1 VPQGNGIRRSKD
13 LRARFRK
20 FLILTNERKKMSKST
35 LRKRLSLVVISAL
48 TAGTLSVA
56 SAPVASAHGI
66 AIASDATNIVAT
78 QGTLNGSMFV
88 AMKSTTTTTTVAA
101 GSGTTSSADVGVGA
115 TSRGLLAKDTSSGT
129 AQTATALAGAVLS
142 LYASVNTAT
151 AFTVTGGTLSNVFGG
166 AAAQTTVYANDLRSA
181 ITTLA
186 TVTATGTAAQWT
198 LPTTPGT
205 YTVNLLTGFAGVGA
219 TFVQPSYSVG
229 LPPTLSGAMTVTV
242 VAASAGGTYSAANS
256 ACNTAAATTAFSAGV
271 YPIGIDSTATKAN
284 GDAWSIDYSLRDA
297 YDNAIPAGA
306 LTATATN
313 GAFINFGTSGTTP
326 TAGTTSTIVST
337 SMNSTTVRVDQPTAG
352 APLTTT
358 VTISFNGAVIC
369 TKTVTIRG
377 TVDKLTVANV
387 GTQDLSGSAGS
398 EQWMYQ
404 EIGLWSAGLFT
415 VLATDSAGNIVATP
429 TSLGAFSMDSATTT
443 PTIQGLTFP
452 TVSSSNSSTSTSRF
466 TLGSF
471 TCGAV
476 AGSGSPV
483 VVFTAA
489 ATGKITKSAPFTARC
504 ADNASTYSASFDK
517 ASYNNGDIATLTV
530 KFLDSKGNAAN
541 NVVAYGASSITVPM
555 MTAVSSASATSV
567 TKADGTLALTYTVGL
582 AAAAA
587 TAGTYAGVVTFTTPA
602 LGTTQALKYSIVD
615 QAGTVSNAE
624 VLKSIV
630 ALIASIN
637 KQIAALQ
644 KLILQRR

>member
-1 VPQGNGIRRSKD
+1 
-13 LRARFRK
+13 
-20 FLILTNERKKMSKST
+20 MSKST

-56 SAPVASAHGI
+56 SAPVASAHGV
-66 AIASDATNIVAT
+66 AIASDTTNIVAT
-78 QGTLNGSMFV
+78 QGTVNGSMFV

-101 GSGTTSSADVGVGA
+101 GSGTTSAADVGVGA
-115 TSRGLLAKDTSSGT
+115 TSRGLLSKDTSSGT
-129 AQTATALAGAVLS
+129 AQTATALAGSVLS

-151 AFTVTGGTLSNVFGG
+151 AFTVTGGTLANVYGG
-166 AAAQTTVYANDLRSA
+166 AAAQTTAYANDLKSA

-205 YTVNLLTGFAGVGA
+205 YTVNLLTGWILIGS
-219 TFVQPSYSVG
+219 TWTQPSYSAG
-229 LPPTLSGAMTVTV
+229 LPQTLSGALTVTV

-256 ACNTAAATTAFSAGV
+256 ACNTAAGTTAFSSGA
-271 YPIGIDSTATKAN
+271 YPNGIDSSATKAD
-284 GDAWSIDYSLRDA
+284 GDSWSIDFSIRDA
-297 YDNAIPAGA
+297 YNVAIPAGA

-313 GAFINFGTSGTTP
+313 GALISFGTSGTTP

-337 SMNSTTVRVDQPTAG
+337 NPNTTGGSSTVRVVQPTAG

-358 VTISFNGAVIC
+358 VAISFNGTVIC

-387 GTQDLSGSAGS
+387 GSQDLGGSLGS
-398 EQWMYQ
+398 QQWLYQ
-404 EIGLWSAGLFT
+404 EIGLYTSTQALSGLFT

-429 TSLGAFSMDSATTT
+429 ASLGAFSMDAATTT

-452 TVSSSNSSTSTSRF
+452 TLASSNSSSSTSRF

-471 TCGAV
+471 TCGAN

-483 VVFTAA
+483 VVFTNAG
-489 ATGKITKSAPFTARC
+489 TGKITKSAPFTARC
-504 ADNASTYSASFDK
+504 ADDASGGTYSASFDK

-530 KFLDSKGNAAN
+530 KFLDSKGNPAN
-541 NVVAYGASSITVPM
+541 SASAYGASSITVPM

-582 AAAAA
+582 SNAAA
-587 TAGTYAGVVTFTTPA
+587 TAGTYAGVVTFTSPA

-637 KQIAALQ
+637 KQIQALQ

>member
-1 VPQGNGIRRSKD
+1 
-13 LRARFRK
+13 
-20 FLILTNERKKMSKST
+20 MSKST

-66 AIASDATNIVAT
+66 AIASNATNIVAT
-78 QGTLNGSMFV
+78 LGTVNGSMYV
-88 AMKSTTTTTTVAA
+88 AMASTTTTSTVAPGSTGTAA
-101 GSGTTSSADVGVGA
+101 GIGVNA
-115 TSRGLLAKDTSSGT
+115 TSRGLLAKDSSSGT

-142 LYASVNTAT
+142 FYASVNTAT
-151 AFTVTGGTLSNVFGG
+151 AFTVTGGTLSNVIGG
-166 AAAQTTVYANDLRSA
+166 AAAQATTYAADLRSA
-181 ITTLA
+181 ITTVGA
-186 TVTATGTAAQWT
+186 TVGATGTAAQWT
-198 LPTTPGT
+198 LPTTAGT
-205 YTVNLLTGFAGVGA
+205 YTLNLLTGYVLVGA
-219 TFVQPSYSVG
+219 TPTQPSYSVG
-229 LPPTLSGAMTVTV
+229 LPPTLSGAITVTV
-242 VAASAGGTYSAANS
+242 VAASAGGAYSAATS
-256 ACNTAAATTAFSAGV
+256 ACNTAAGTTAYSAGV
-271 YPIGIDSTATKAN
+271 YPNGIDSAATKAN
-284 GDAWSIDYSLRDA
+284 DDSWSIDYSILDA
-297 YDNAIPAGA
+297 YGVAVPSGA

-313 GAFINFGTSGTTP
+313 GALISFGTAGTTP

-337 SMNSTTVRVDQPTAG
+337 TPSSSTTVRVVQPTAG
-352 APLTTT
+352 APLTST
-358 VTISFNGAVIC
+358 VAISFNGTVIC

-387 GTQDLSGSAGS
+387 GTQDLNGSLGS
-398 EQWMYQ
+398 SQWMYQ
-404 EIGLWSAGLFT
+404 EIGLMSAGLFT

-452 TVSSSNSSTSTSRF
+452 TVASSNSSTSTSRF

-471 TCGAV
+471 TCGAT

-483 VVFTAA
+483 VVFTNAG
-489 ATGKITKSAPFTARC
+489 TGKITKSAPFTARC
-504 ADNASTYSASFDK
+504 ADDASTYSASFDK

-541 NVVAYGASSITVPM
+541 SVAAYGASSIVVPM
-555 MTAVSSASATSV
+555 MTAVSTASATSV

-615 QAGTVSNAE
+615 PSGTVSNAD

-637 KQIAALQ
+637 KQIQALQ
-644 KLILQRR
+644 KLILKR

>member
-1 VPQGNGIRRSKD
+1 
-13 LRARFRK
+13 
-20 FLILTNERKKMSKST
+20 MSKST

-66 AIASDATNIVAT
+66 AIASNATNIVANT
-78 QGTLNGSMFV
+78 GTVNGSMFV
-88 AMKSTTTTTTVAA
+88 AMASTTTTTTVAA
-101 GSGTTSSADVGVGA
+101 GSGTTSAADVGVGA
-115 TSRGLLAKDTSSGT
+115 TSRGLLSKDASSGT

-166 AAAQTTVYANDLRSA
+166 AAAQATAYAADLRSA

-205 YTVNLLTGFAGVGA
+205 YTVNLLTGWVLVGS
-219 TFVQPSYSVG
+219 TWTQPSYSVG
-229 LPPTLSGAMTVTV
+229 LPPTLSGALTVTV
-242 VAASAGGTYSAANS
+242 VAASAGGTYSAATS
-256 ACNTAAATTAFSAGV
+256 ACNTAAGTTTFSSGV
-271 YPIGIDSTATKAN
+271 YPNGIDSSATKAD
-284 GDAWSIDYSLRDA
+284 GDSWSIDYSLRDA
-297 YDNAIPAGA
+297 YNVAIPSGA

-313 GAFINFGTSGTTP
+313 GALISFGTSGTTP

-337 SMNSTTVRVDQPTAG
+337 TPSSSTTVRVVQPTAG

-358 VTISFNGAVIC
+358 VAISFNGTVIC

-387 GTQDLSGSAGS
+387 GTQDLNGSLGS
-398 EQWMYQ
+398 QQWLYQ
-404 EIGLWSAGLFT
+404 EIGLYALTPAASGLFT

-429 TSLGAFSMDSATTT
+429 TTLGAFSMDSATTT

-452 TVSSSNSSTSTSRF
+452 TLASSNSSSSTSRF

-471 TCGAV
+471 TCGAN

-483 VVFTAA
+483 VVFTNAV
-489 ATGKITKSAPFTARC
+489 TGKITKSAPFTARC
-504 ADNASTYSASFDK
+504 ADDASGGTYSASFDK
-517 ASYNNGDIATLTV
+517 ASYNNGDIATLTIQ
-530 KFLDSKGNAAN
+530 FLDSKGNKAN
-541 NVVAYGASSITVPM
+541 SASAYGASSITVPM
-555 MTAVSSASATSV
+555 MTAVSSASATST

-582 AAAAA
+582 SNAAA
-587 TAGTYAGVVTFTTPA
+587 TAGTYAGVVTFTSPA

-637 KQIAALQ
+637 KQIQALQ

>member
-1 VPQGNGIRRSKD
+1 
-13 LRARFRK
+13 
-20 FLILTNERKKMSKST
+20 MSKTT
-35 LRKRLSLVVISAL
+35 LRKRLSLVVISTL
-48 TAGTLSVA
+48 TAGMLSVA
-56 SAPVASAHGI
+56 SAPVASAHG
-66 AIASDATNIVAT
+66 AVNGDNVAATT
-78 QGTLNGSMFV
+78 GTLNGSLFV
-88 AMKSTTTTTTVAA
+88 ATKLTTTTSIVAPGSVGTA
-101 GSGTTSSADVGVGA
+101 GGAAIGTNA

-129 AQTATALAGAVLS
+129 AQTATVLAGSVLS
-142 LYASVNTAT
+142 LYAFVNTAT
-151 AFTVTGGTLSNVFGG
+151 AFTATAGTFSSVVDL
-166 AAAQTTVYANDLRSA
+166 AASQSATVYANDLKSV
-181 ITTLA
+181 ITALA
-186 TVTATGTAAQWT
+186 TSTSTGTGAVWT
-198 LPTTPGT
+198 APTTPGT
-205 YTVNLLTGFAGVGA
+205 YTVNLLTGYVTVGA
-219 TFVQPSYSVG
+219 SMSQPSYTVG
-229 LPPTLSGAMTVTV
+229 LPPTLSGSIAVTV

-256 ACNTAAATTAFSAGV
+256 ACNTAAGTTAFSSGV
-271 YPIGIDSTATKAN
+271 YPNGIDSSATKAN
-284 GDAWSIDYSLRDA
+284 GDLWSIDFSVRDA
-297 YDNAIPAGA
+297 YNVAIPTGA

-313 GAFINFGTSGTTP
+313 GALINFGTSGTTP
-326 TAGTTSTIVST
+326 TAGTTSTVVST
-337 SMNSTTVRVDQPTAG
+337 NPNTSGGSSTVRVEQPTAG

-358 VTISFNGAVIC
+358 VTISFNGTVIC

-387 GTQDLSGSAGS
+387 GTQDLGGSAGS
-398 EQWMYQ
+398 QQWIYQ
-404 EIGLWSAGLFT
+404 EIGLYPATAALSGLFT

-452 TVSSSNSSTSTSRF
+452 TLASSNSSSSVSRF

-483 VVFTAA
+483 VVFTNS

-504 ADNASTYSASFDK
+504 ADNASTYTASFDK
-517 ASYNNGDIATLTV
+517 AVYNNGDIATLTV
-530 KFLDSKGNAAN
+530 KFLDSKGNAAQ
-541 NVVAYGASSITVPM
+541 NVTAYGASSITVPM

-587 TAGTYAGVVTFTTPA
+587 SPGTYAGVVTFTDPA

-637 KQIAALQ
+637 KQIQALQ

>member
-1 VPQGNGIRRSKD
+1 
-13 LRARFRK
+13 
-20 FLILTNERKKMSKST
+20 MSKST

-78 QGTLNGSMFV
+78 QGTMNGSMYV
-88 AMKSTTTTTTVAA
+88 AMRSTTTTTTVAPGATGTNA
-101 GSGTTSSADVGVGA
+101 GVGVGA

-142 LYASVNTAT
+142 FYANVNTAT
-151 AFTVTGGTLSNVFGG
+151 AFTVTGGTLSNVIGG
-166 AAAQTTVYANDLRSA
+166 AAAQSTNYAADLRSA
-181 ITTLA
+181 ITTVGA
-186 TVTATGTAAQWT
+186 TVGATGTAAQWT
-198 LPTTPGT
+198 LPTTAGT
-205 YTVNLLTGFAGVGA
+205 YTLNLLTGYVLVGA
-219 TFVQPSYSVG
+219 TPTQPSYSVG
-229 LPPTLSGAMTVTV
+229 LPPTLAGAITVTV
-242 VAASAGGTYSAANS
+242 VAASAGGTYSAATS
-256 ACNTAAATTAFSAGV
+256 ACNTAAGTTAFSAGV
-271 YPIGIDSTATKAN
+271 YPNGIDSSATKAN
-284 GDAWSIDYSLRDA
+284 DDSWSIDYSLLDA
-297 YDNAIPAGA
+297 YGVAIPAGA

-313 GAFINFGTSGTTP
+313 GAFISFGTAGTTP

-337 SMNSTTVRVDQPTAG
+337 TPSSSTTVRVVQPTAG

-358 VTISFNGAVIC
+358 VAISFNGAVIC

-387 GTQDLSGSAGS
+387 GTQDLSASLGSS
-398 EQWMYQ
+398 QWMYQ
-404 EIGLWSAGLFT
+404 EIGLMSAGLFT

-452 TVSSSNSSTSTSRF
+452 TVASSNSSTSTSRF

-471 TCGAV
+471 TCGAT

-483 VVFTAA
+483 VVFTNAG
-489 ATGKITKSAPFTARC
+489 TGKITKSAPFTARC
-504 ADNASTYSASFDK
+504 ADDASTYSASFDK

-541 NVVAYGASSITVPM
+541 SVAAYGASSIVVPM
-555 MTAVSSASATSV
+555 MTAVSTASATSV

-615 QAGTVSNAE
+615 QSGTVSNAE

-637 KQIAALQ
+637 KQIQALQ
-644 KLILQRR
+644 KLILKR

>member
-1 VPQGNGIRRSKD
+1 
-13 LRARFRK
+13 
-20 FLILTNERKKMSKST
+20 
-35 LRKRLSLVVISAL
+35 
-48 TAGTLSVA
+48 
-56 SAPVASAHGI
+56 
-66 AIASDATNIVAT
+66 
-78 QGTLNGSMFV
+78 MFV
-88 AMKSTTTTTTVAA
+88 AMRSTTTTTTVAA
-101 GSGTTSSADVGVGA
+101 GSGTTSAADVGVGA
-115 TSRGLLAKDTSSGT
+115 TSRGLLAKDSTSGT

-151 AFTVTGGTLSNVFGG
+151 AFTVTGGTLSNVIGG
-166 AAAQTTVYANDLRSA
+166 AAAATATYAADLKSA
-181 ITTLA
+181 IVTQA
-186 TVTATGTAAQWT
+186 TITATGTAAQWT

-205 YTVNLLTGFAGVGA
+205 YTVNLLSGWVLVGA
-219 TFVQPSYSVG
+219 TPTQPSYSVG
-229 LPPTLSGAMTVTV
+229 LPPTLSGAITVTV
-242 VAASAGGTYSAANS
+242 VAASAGGTYSAATS
-256 ACNTAAATTAFSAGV
+256 ACNTAAGTTAYSAGV
-271 YPIGIDSTATKAN
+271 YPNGIDSAATKA
-284 GDAWSIDYSLRDA
+284 DSDSWSIDYSILDA
-297 YDNAIPAGA
+297 YGVAVPSGA

-313 GAFINFGTSGTTP
+313 GALLSFGTAGTTP

-337 SMNSTTVRVDQPTAG
+337 TPSSSTTVRVVQPTAG

-358 VTISFNGAVIC
+358 VAISFNGTVIC

-387 GTQDLSGSAGS
+387 GTQDLNASLGSS
-398 EQWMYQ
+398 QWMYQ
-404 EIGLWSAGLFT
+404 EIGLYSAGLFT

-452 TVSSSNSSTSTSRF
+452 TVASSNSSTSTSRF

-471 TCGAV
+471 TCGAT

-483 VVFTAA
+483 VVFTNAG
-489 ATGKITKSAPFTARC
+489 TGKITKSAPFTARC
-504 ADNASTYSASFDK
+504 ADDASTYTASFDK
-517 ASYNNGDIATLTV
+517 AVYNNGDIATLTV
-530 KFLDSKGNAAN
+530 QFLDSKGNKAQSIT
-541 NVVAYGASSITVPM
+541 AYGASSITVPM

-587 TAGTYAGVVTFTTPA
+587 SPGTYAGVVTFTAPA

-637 KQIAALQ
+637 KQIQALQ

>member
-1 VPQGNGIRRSKD
+1 
-13 LRARFRK
+13 
-20 FLILTNERKKMSKST
+20 MSKST
-35 LRKRLSLVVISAL
+35 LRKRLSLVVISTL
-48 TAGTLSVA
+48 TAGMLSVA
-56 SAPVASAHGI
+56 SAPVATAH
-66 AIASDATNIVAT
+66 SFVDDTNIVANL
-78 QGTLNGSMFV
+78 GTANGSLFV
-88 AMKSTTTTTTVAA
+88 ATKLTTTGTVVAPGTGVGGAA
-101 GSGTTSSADVGVGA
+101 NIGVGA

-129 AQTATALAGAVLS
+129 AQTATVLAGAVLS
-142 LYASVNTAT
+142 LYASVSTAT
-151 AFTVTGGTLSNVFGG
+151 AFTVTGGTLSSVIGG
-166 AAAQTTVYANDLRSA
+166 AAAQATAYAQNLQTA
-181 ITTLA
+181 ITTVGA
-186 TVTATGTAAQWT
+186 TVGATGTGAVWT

-205 YTVNLLTGFAGVGA
+205 YSVNLLTGYVLVG
-219 TFVQPSYSVG
+219 TTPTQPSFTVG
-229 LPPTLSGAMTVTV
+229 LPPTLSGAITVTV
-242 VAASAGGTYSAANS
+242 VAASAGGTYSAATS
-256 ACNTAAATTAFSAGV
+256 ACNTAAGSRAFALST
-271 YPIGIDSTATKAN
+271 YPNGIDSTATKSN
-284 GDAWSIDYSLRDA
+284 GDAWSIDFSLRDA
-297 YDNAIPAGA
+297 YNVALSSGA

-313 GAFINFGTSGTTP
+313 GALINFGTSGTTP

-337 SMNSTTVRVDQPTAG
+337 SIGVSGSSTVRVDQPTAG

-377 TVDKLTVANV
+377 AVDKLTVANV
-387 GTQDLSGSAGS
+387 GTQDLGASLGSS
-398 EQWMYQ
+398 QWMYQ
-404 EIGLWSAGLFT
+404 EIGLMSAGLFT

-429 TSLGAFSMDSATTT
+429 TTLGAFSMDSATTT
-443 PTIQGLTFP
+443 TTIQGLTFP
-452 TVSSSNSSTSTSRF
+452 TLSSSNSSTDVNRF

-504 ADNASTYSASFDK
+504 ADDASTYTASFDK
-517 ASYNNGDIATLTV
+517 ASYNNGDIATLTI
-530 KFLDSKGNAAN
+530 KFLDSKGNAAQ
-541 NVVAYGASSITVPM
+541 NVTAYGASSITVPM

-587 TAGTYAGVVTFTTPA
+587 SAGTYAGVVTFTAPA

-637 KQIAALQ
+637 KQIQALQ
-644 KLILQRR
+644 KLILKR

>member
-1 VPQGNGIRRSKD
+1 
-13 LRARFRK
+13 
-20 FLILTNERKKMSKST
+20 MSKST
-35 LRKRLSLVVISAL
+35 LRKRLSLVVISTL
-48 TAGTLSVA
+48 TAGMLSVA
-56 SAPVASAHGI
+56 SAPVASAHN
-66 AIASDATNIVAT
+66 AVDADNVVAT
-78 QGTLNGSMFV
+78 VASTLNNHLFV
-88 AMKSTTTTTTVAA
+88 ATKLTTTTTTVAA
-101 GSGTTSSADVGVGA
+101 GSGTTGSTTVGVGA

-142 LYASVNTAT
+142 LYAAVNTAT

-166 AAAQTTVYANDLRSA
+166 AAGQTSVYANDLKSA

-186 TVTATGTAAQWT
+186 ATTTTGTAAQWT

-205 YTVNLLTGFAGVGA
+205 YTVNLLTGFVVVG
-219 TFVQPSYSVG
+219 TSMSQPSYTVG
-229 LPPTLSGAMTVTV
+229 LPPTLSGSIAVTV

-256 ACNTAAATTAFSAGV
+256 ACNTAAGTTAFSSGV
-271 YPIGIDSTATKAN
+271 YPNGIDSTATKAN
-284 GDAWSIDYSLRDA
+284 GDLWSIDFSIRDA
-297 YDNAIPAGA
+297 YNAAISTGA

-313 GAFINFGTSGTTP
+313 GALISFGTSGTTP

-337 SMNSTTVRVDQPTAG
+337 NPASAGGSSTVRVEQPTAG

-377 TVDKLTVANV
+377 AVDKLTVANV
-387 GTQDLSGSAGS
+387 GTQDLSASAGS
-398 EQWMYQ
+398 AQWMYQ
-404 EIGLWSAGLFT
+404 EIGLYSAGLFT

-429 TSLGAFSMDSATTT
+429 SSLGAFSIDAATAGTT
-443 PTIQGLTFP
+443 VQGLTFP
-452 TVSSSNSSTSTSRF
+452 TVASSNSSTSTSRF

-483 VVFTAA
+483 VVFTAS

-504 ADNASTYSASFDK
+504 ADDASTYSASFDK
-517 ASYNNGDIATLTV
+517 ASYNNGDIATLTI
-530 KFLDSKGNAAN
+530 KFLDSKGNAAQS
-541 NVVAYGASSITVPM
+541 VTAYGASSITVPM
-555 MTAVSSASATSV
+555 MTVVSAASATSV
-567 TKADGTLALTYTVGL
+567 TKADGTLTLTYTVGL
-582 AAAAA
+582 ATAAA
-587 TAGTYAGVVTFTTPA
+587 TAGTYAGVATFTAPA

-637 KQIAALQ
+637 KQIQALQ

>member
-1 VPQGNGIRRSKD
+1 
-13 LRARFRK
+13 
-20 FLILTNERKKMSKST
+20 MSKST

-78 QGTLNGSMFV
+78 QGTVNGSMFV
-88 AMKSTTTTTTVAA
+88 AMRSTTTTTTVAA
-101 GSGTTSSADVGVGA
+101 GSGTTSAADVGVGA
-115 TSRGLLAKDTSSGT
+115 TSRGLLAKDASSGT

-166 AAAQTTVYANDLRSA
+166 AAAQTTVFANDLKSA

-205 YTVNLLTGFAGVGA
+205 YTVNLLTGWVLVGA
-219 TFVQPSYSVG
+219 TPTQPSYSVG
-229 LPPTLSGAMTVTV
+229 LPPTLSGALTVTV
-242 VAASAGGTYSAANS
+242 VAASAGGTYSAATS
-256 ACNTAAATTAFSAGV
+256 ACNTAAGTTAFSSGV
-271 YPIGIDSTATKAN
+271 YPNGIDSSATKAD
-284 GDAWSIDYSLRDA
+284 GDSWSIDYSVRDA
-297 YDNAIPAGA
+297 YNVAIPSGA

-313 GAFINFGTSGTTP
+313 GALISFGTSGTTP

-337 SMNSTTVRVDQPTAG
+337 TPSSSTTVRVVQPTAG

-358 VTISFNGAVIC
+358 VAISFNGTVIC

-387 GTQDLSGSAGS
+387 GTQDLNGSTGS
-398 EQWMYQ
+398 QQWLYQ
-404 EIGLWSAGLFT
+404 EIGLYVATADLSGLFT

-429 TSLGAFSMDSATTT
+429 ASLGAFSMDSATTT

-452 TVSSSNSSTSTSRF
+452 TLASSNSSSSTSRF

-471 TCGAV
+471 TCGAT

-483 VVFTAA
+483 VVFTNAG
-489 ATGKITKSAPFTARC
+489 TGKITKSAPFTARC
-504 ADNASTYSASFDK
+504 ADDASGGTYSASFDK
-517 ASYNNGDIATLTV
+517 ASYNNGDIATLTIQ
-530 KFLDSKGNAAN
+530 FLDSKGNKAN
-541 NVVAYGASSITVPM
+541 SKTAYGASSITVPM
-555 MTAVSSASATSV
+555 MTAVSSASATST
-567 TKADGTLALTYTVGL
+567 TKTDGTLALTYTVGL

-587 TAGTYAGVVTFTTPA
+587 TAGTYAGVVTFTSPA

-615 QAGTVSNAE
+615 QSGTVSNAE

-637 KQIAALQ
+637 KQIQALQ

>member
-1 VPQGNGIRRSKD
+1 
-13 LRARFRK
+13 
-20 FLILTNERKKMSKST
+20 MSKST
-35 LRKRLSLVVISAL
+35 LRKRLSLVVISTL

-66 AIASDATNIVAT
+66 AIASNATNIVAT
-78 QGTLNGSMFV
+78 QGTTNGSLFV
-88 AMKSTTTTTTVAA
+88 AMRSTTTTTTVAPGATGTDA
-101 GSGTTSSADVGVGA
+101 GVGVTA
-115 TSRGLLAKDTSSGT
+115 TSRGLLAKDSSSGT

-142 LYASVNTAT
+142 FYASVNTAT
-151 AFTVTGGTLSNVFGG
+151 AYTVTGGTLSNVIGG
-166 AAAQTTVYANDLRSA
+166 AAAQATAYAADLKSA
-181 ITTLA
+181 IVTQA
-186 TVTATGTAAQWT
+186 TVTATGTGAQWT

-205 YTVNLLTGFAGVGA
+205 YTINLLSGWVLVGA
-219 TFVQPSYSVG
+219 TPTQPSYTVG
-229 LPPTLSGAMTVTV
+229 LPPTLSGAVTVTV
-242 VAASAGGTYSAANS
+242 VAASAGGAYSAANS
-256 ACNTAAATTAFSAGV
+256 ACNTAAGTTTYAAGV
-271 YPIGIDSTATKAN
+271 YPNGIDSSATKAD
-284 GDAWSIDYSLRDA
+284 GDSWSIDYSLLDA
-297 YDNAIPAGA
+297 YNVAISTGA

-313 GAFINFGTSGTTP
+313 GALISFGTAGTTP

-337 SMNSTTVRVDQPTAG
+337 TPSSSTTVRVVQPTAG

-358 VTISFNGAVIC
+358 VAISFNGTVVC

-387 GTQDLSGSAGS
+387 GTQDLSASAGS
-398 EQWMYQ
+398 SQWMYQ
-404 EIGLWSAGLFT
+404 EIGLMSAGLFT

-429 TSLGAFSMDSATTT
+429 TTLGAYSMDSATTT

-452 TVSSSNSSTSTSRF
+452 TVASSNSSTSTSRF

-471 TCGAV
+471 TCGAT

-483 VVFTAA
+483 VVFTNAG
-489 ATGKITKSAPFTARC
+489 TGKITKSAPFTARC
-504 ADNASTYSASFDK
+504 ADNASTYTASFDK
-517 ASYNNGDIATLTV
+517 AVYNNGDIATLTV
-530 KFLDSKGNAAN
+530 KFLDSKGNAAQ
-541 NVVAYGASSITVPM
+541 NVTAYGASSITVPM

-587 TAGTYAGVVTFTTPA
+587 SPGTYAGVVTFTDPA

-615 QAGTVSNAE
+615 AAGTVSNAE

-637 KQIAALQ
+637 KQIQALQ
-644 KLILQRR
+644 KLILKR

>member
-1 VPQGNGIRRSKD
+1 
-13 LRARFRK
+13 
-20 FLILTNERKKMSKST
+20 MSKST
-35 LRKRLSLVVISAL
+35 LRKRLSLVVISTL
-48 TAGTLSVA
+48 TAGMLSVA
-56 SAPVASAHGI
+56 SAPAASAHG
-66 AIASDATNIVAT
+66 AVDAENIVAT
-78 QGTLNGSMFV
+78 QGTVNGSLFV
-88 AMKSTTTTTTVAA
+88 ATKLTTTTTTVAA
-101 GSGTTSSADVGVGA
+101 GSGLATSAGIGVGA

-129 AQTATALAGAVLS
+129 AQTATALAGSVLS

-151 AFTVTGGTLSNVFGG
+151 AYTVTGGTLSNVIGG
-166 AAAQTTVYANDLRSA
+166 AAAATATYANDLKSA
-181 ITTLA
+181 IVTQA
-186 TVTATGTAAQWT
+186 AVTATGTAAQWT

-205 YTVNLLTGFAGVGA
+205 YTVNLLSGFALVGA
-219 TFVQPSYSVG
+219 AYVQPSYSVG
-229 LPPTLSGAMTVTV
+229 LPPTLSGAITVTV

-256 ACNTAAATTAFSAGV
+256 ACNTAAGTTAFSLGA
-271 YPIGIDSTATKAN
+271 YPTGIDSTATKAN
-284 GDAWSIDYSLRDA
+284 GDSWSIDYSLRDA
-297 YDNAIPAGA
+297 YNVALPAGA

-313 GAFINFGTSGTTP
+313 GALINFGTSGTTP

-337 SMNSTTVRVDQPTAG
+337 SMSSTTVRVDQPTAG
-352 APLTTT
+352 APVTTT
-358 VTISFNGAVIC
+358 VTISFNGSVIC

-387 GTQDLSGSAGS
+387 GTQDLSASLGSA
-398 EQWMYQ
+398 QWMYQ
-404 EIGLWSAGLFT
+404 EIGLMSAGLFT
-415 VLATDSAGNIVATP
+415 VLETDSAGNIVATP

-443 PTIQGLTFP
+443 TTIQGLTFP
-452 TVSSSNSSTSTSRF
+452 TVASSNSSTSTSRF

-483 VVFTAA
+483 VVFTNST
-489 ATGKITKSAPFTARC
+489 TGKITKSAPFTARC
-504 ADNASTYSASFDK
+504 ADDASTYTASFDK

-530 KFLDSKGNAAN
+530 QFLDSKGNKAN
-541 NVVAYGASSITVPM
+541 SASAYGASSIVVPM

-567 TKADGTLALTYTVGL
+567 TKADGSLALTYTVGL
-582 AAAAA
+582 STAAA

-615 QAGTVSNAE
+615 PSGTVSNAE

-637 KQIAALQ
+637 KQIQALQ
-644 KLILQRR
+644 KLILKR

>member
-1 VPQGNGIRRSKD
+1 
-13 LRARFRK
+13 
-20 FLILTNERKKMSKST
+20 MSKST
-35 LRKRLSLVVISAL
+35 LRKRLSLVVISTL
-48 TAGTLSVA
+48 TAGMLSVA
-56 SAPVASAHGI
+56 SAPVASAHGAVDAENI
-66 AIASDATNIVAT
+66 AANLGTVNASLFVAT
-78 QGTLNGSMFV
+78 KL
-88 AMKSTTTTTTVAA
+88 TTTTTTVAA

-115 TSRGLLAKDTSSGT
+115 TSRGLLSKDTSSGT

-151 AFTVTGGTLSNVFGG
+151 AFTVTGGTLSNVIGG
-166 AAAQTTVYANDLRSA
+166 AAAQVTRYANDLRSA
-181 ITTLA
+181 IVTQA

-205 YTVNLLTGFAGVGA
+205 YSVNLLSGWILVGS
-219 TFVQPSYSVG
+219 TPTQPSYTVG
-229 LPPTLSGAMTVTV
+229 LPQTLSGAITVTV
-242 VAASAGGTYSAANS
+242 VAASAGGTYSAATS
-256 ACNTAAATTAFSAGV
+256 ACNTAAGTTAFSSGV
-271 YPIGIDSTATKAN
+271 YPNGIDSSATKAN
-284 GDAWSIDYSLRDA
+284 GDSWSIDFSIRDA
-297 YDNAIPAGA
+297 YNAAISSGA

-313 GAFINFGTSGTTP
+313 GALISFGTSGTTP

-337 SMNSTTVRVDQPTAG
+337 TPGTTSGSSTVRVDQPTAG

-369 TKTVTIRG
+369 TKTVSIRG

-387 GTQDLSGSAGS
+387 GTQDLGASLGSS
-398 EQWMYQ
+398 QWMYQ
-404 EIGLWSAGLFT
+404 EIGLMSAGLFT

-429 TSLGAFSMDSATTT
+429 TTLGAFSMDSATTT

-452 TVSSSNSSTSTSRF
+452 TPASSNSSTSPSRF

-471 TCGAV
+471 TCGAT

-483 VVFTAA
+483 VVFTNA

-504 ADNASTYSASFDK
+504 ADDASTYTASFDK
-517 ASYNNGDIATLTV
+517 AVYNNGDIATLTV

-541 NVVAYGASSITVPM
+541 SVAAYGASSITVPM

-582 AAAAA
+582 ASAAA
-587 TAGTYAGVVTFTTPA
+587 TSGTYAGVVTFTTPA

-637 KQIAALQ
+637 KQIQALQ

>member
-1 VPQGNGIRRSKD
+1 
-13 LRARFRK
+13 
-20 FLILTNERKKMSKST
+20 MSKST
-35 LRKRLSLVVISAL
+35 LRKRLSLVVISTL
-48 TAGTLSVA
+48 TAGMLSVA
-56 SAPVASAHGI
+56 SAPVASAHGAVDAENI
-66 AIASDATNIVAT
+66 AANLGTVNASLFVAT
-78 QGTLNGSMFV
+78 KL
-88 AMKSTTTTTTVAA
+88 TTTTTTVAA

-115 TSRGLLAKDTSSGT
+115 TSRGLLSKDTSSGT

-151 AFTVTGGTLSNVFGG
+151 AFTVTGGTLSNVIGG
-166 AAAQTTVYANDLRSA
+166 AAAQVTRYANDLRSA
-181 ITTLA
+181 IVTQA

-205 YTVNLLTGFAGVGA
+205 YSVNLLSGWILVGS
-219 TFVQPSYSVG
+219 TPTQPSYTVG
-229 LPPTLSGAMTVTV
+229 LPQTLSGAITVTV
-242 VAASAGGTYSAANS
+242 VAASAGGTYSAATS
-256 ACNTAAATTAFSAGV
+256 ACNTAAGTTAFSSGV
-271 YPIGIDSTATKAN
+271 YPNGIDSSATKAN
-284 GDAWSIDYSLRDA
+284 GDSWSIDFSIRDA
-297 YDNAIPAGA
+297 YNAAISSGA

-313 GAFINFGTSGTTP
+313 GALINFGTSGTTP

-337 SMNSTTVRVDQPTAG
+337 TPGTTSGSSTVRVDQPTAG

-369 TKTVTIRG
+369 TKTVSIRG

-387 GTQDLSGSAGS
+387 GTQDLGASLGSS
-398 EQWMYQ
+398 QWMYQ
-404 EIGLWSAGLFT
+404 EIGLMSAGLFT

-429 TSLGAFSMDSATTT
+429 TTLGAFSMDSATTT

-452 TVSSSNSSTSTSRF
+452 TPASSNSSTSPSRF

-471 TCGAV
+471 TCGAT

-483 VVFTAA
+483 VVFTNA

-504 ADNASTYSASFDK
+504 ADDASTYTASFDK
-517 ASYNNGDIATLTV
+517 AVYNNGDIATLTV

-541 NVVAYGASSITVPM
+541 SVAAYGASSITVPM

-582 AAAAA
+582 ASAAA
-587 TAGTYAGVVTFTTPA
+587 TSGTYAGVVTFTTPA

-637 KQIAALQ
+637 KQIQALQ

>member
-1 VPQGNGIRRSKD
+1 
-13 LRARFRK
+13 
-20 FLILTNERKKMSKST
+20 MSKST

-56 SAPVASAHGI
+56 SAPAASAHG
-66 AIASDATNIVAT
+66 AVDATNIVAT
-78 QGTLNGSMFV
+78 VGTLNGSLFT
-88 AMKSTTTTTTVAA
+88 ATKLTTT
-101 GSGTTSSADVGVGA
+101 GSVVVPGTTGTAGGADIGVNA

-129 AQTATALAGAVLS
+129 AQTATVLAGSVLS
-142 LYASVNTAT
+142 LYAFVNTAT
-151 AFTVTGGTLSNVFGG
+151 AFTVTGGTLSSVSGG
-166 AAAQTTVYANDLRSA
+166 AAAQTTAYAQNLQTA

-186 TVTATGTAAQWT
+186 TITSTGTGAVWT

-205 YTVNLLTGFAGVGA
+205 YTVNLLTGFAASGA
-219 TFVQPSYSVG
+219 TYVQPSFSVG

-242 VAASAGGTYSAANS
+242 VAASAGGTYSAATS
-256 ACNTAAATTAFSAGV
+256 ACNTAAGTTTFSSGV
-271 YPIGIDSTATKAN
+271 YPNGVDSSATKAN

-297 YDNAIPAGA
+297 YNVAIPSGA

-313 GAFINFGTSGTTP
+313 GALINFGTSGTTP

-377 TVDKLTVANV
+377 AVDKLTVANV

-398 EQWMYQ
+398 AQWMYQ
-404 EIGLWSAGLFT
+404 EIGLYSAGLFT

-429 TSLGAFSMDSATTT
+429 SSLGTFSMDAATTT
-443 PTIQGLTFP
+443 PTIQALTFP
-452 TVSSSNSSTSTSRF
+452 TLSSSNSSTSTSRF

-483 VVFTAA
+483 VVFTAS
-489 ATGKITKSAPFTARC
+489 ATGKVTKSAPFTARC
-504 ADNASTYSASFDK
+504 ADNASTYTASFDK
-517 ASYNNGDIATLTV
+517 AVYNNGDIATLTIQ
-530 KFLDSKGNAAN
+530 FLDSKGNKAQ
-541 NVVAYGASSITVPM
+541 NVTAHGASSITVPM

-582 AAAAA
+582 STAAA
-587 TAGTYAGVVTFTTPA
+587 TAGTYAGVATFTAPA

-637 KQIAALQ
+637 KQIQALQ

>member
-1 VPQGNGIRRSKD
+1 
-13 LRARFRK
+13 
-20 FLILTNERKKMSKST
+20 MSKST
-35 LRKRLSLVVISAL
+35 LRKRLSLVVISTL
-48 TAGTLSVA
+48 TAGMLSVA
-56 SAPVASAHGI
+56 SAPVANAHTFV
-66 AIASDATNIVAT
+66 DDTNVVAT
-78 QGTLNGSMFV
+78 TGTLNGSLFV
-88 AMKSTTTTTTVAA
+88 AQKLTTTTTTVAPGVTGTSA
-101 GSGTTSSADVGVGA
+101 GIGVGA

-129 AQTATALAGAVLS
+129 AQTATALAGSVLS

-151 AFTVTGGTLSNVFGG
+151 AFTVTGGSLSNVVGG
-166 AAAQTTVYANDLRSA
+166 AAAQTTVYANNLQSA

-186 TVTATGTAAQWT
+186 AITATGTGAQWT

-205 YTVNLLTGFAGVGA
+205 YTVNLLTGFAASGA

-229 LPPTLSGAMTVTV
+229 LPPTLAGSIAVTV

-256 ACNTAAATTAFSAGV
+256 ACNTAAGTTAFSLGA
-271 YPIGIDSTATKAN
+271 YPNGIDSTATKAN
-284 GDAWSIDYSLRDA
+284 GDLWSIDFSVRDA
-297 YDNAIPAGA
+297 YNAAIPAGA

-313 GAFINFGTSGTTP
+313 GALINFGTSGTTP
-326 TAGTTSTIVST
+326 TAGTTSTVVST
-337 SMNSTTVRVDQPTAG
+337 NPNTSGGSSTVRVEQPTAG

-358 VTISFNGAVIC
+358 VTISFNGTVIC

-377 TVDKLTVANV
+377 AVDKLTVANV
-387 GTQDLSGSAGS
+387 GTQDLSASAGS
-398 EQWMYQ
+398 AQWMYQ
-404 EIGLWSAGLFT
+404 EIGLYSAGLFT

-429 TSLGAFSMDSATTT
+429 STLGAFTIDAATAGTT
-443 PTIQGLTFP
+443 VQGLTFP
-452 TVSSSNSSTSTSRF
+452 TVASSNSSTSTSRF

-483 VVFTAA
+483 VVFTAS

-504 ADNASTYSASFDK
+504 ADDASTYSASFDK
-517 ASYNNGDIATLTV
+517 ASYNNGDIATLTI
-530 KFLDSKGNAAN
+530 KFLDSKGNAAQ
-541 NVVAYGASSITVPM
+541 NVTAYGASSITVPM

-582 AAAAA
+582 ATAAA
-587 TAGTYAGVVTFTTPA
+587 TAGTYAGVATFTTPA
-602 LGTTQALKYSIVD
+602 LGTTQALKYTIVD

-637 KQIAALQ
+637 KQIQALQ
-644 KLILQRR
+644 KLILKR

>member
-1 VPQGNGIRRSKD
+1 
-13 LRARFRK
+13 
-20 FLILTNERKKMSKST
+20 MSKST

-56 SAPVASAHGI
+56 SAPAASAHG
-66 AIASDATNIVAT
+66 AVNSTNIVAT
-78 QGTLNGSMFV
+78 QGTLNGSLFT
-88 AMKSTTTTTTVAA
+88 ATQLTTTNTTVAA
-101 GSGTTSSADVGVGA
+101 GSGTTSSANVGVGA

-129 AQTATALAGAVLS
+129 AQTATVLAGGVLS

-166 AAAQTTVYANDLRSA
+166 AAAQTSVYANDLKSA

-186 TVTATGTAAQWT
+186 TITATGTAAQWT

-205 YTVNLLTGFAGVGA
+205 YTVNLLTGFAASGA
-219 TFVQPSYSVG
+219 TYVQPSYSVG

-242 VAASAGGTYSAANS
+242 VAASAGGTYSAATN
-256 ACNTAAATTAFSAGV
+256 ACNTAAGTTAYSAGV
-271 YPIGIDSTATKAN
+271 YPTGIDSTATKAN
-284 GDAWSIDYSLRDA
+284 GDTWSIDYTLLDA
-297 YDNAIPAGA
+297 YSVAIPSGA

-313 GAFINFGTSGTTP
+313 GALINFGTAGTTP
-326 TAGTTSTIVST
+326 TAGSTSTIVST
-337 SMNSTTVRVDQPTAG
+337 SMSSTTVRVDQPTAG

-377 TVDKLTVANV
+377 AVDKLTIANV
-387 GTQDLSGSAGS
+387 GTQDLSGSAGAA
-398 EQWMYQ
+398 QWMYQ
-404 EIGLWSAGLFT
+404 EIGLYSAGLFT

-429 TSLGAFSMDSATTT
+429 ASLGTFSADAATLT
-443 PTIQGLTFP
+443 PTVQALTFP
-452 TVSSSNSSTSTSRF
+452 TLASSTSSSSTSRF

-489 ATGKITKSAPFTARC
+489 ATGKITKSAPFTAKC
-504 ADNASTYSASFDK
+504 ADDAATYSASFDK

-530 KFLDSKGNAAN
+530 KFLDSKGNPAQ
-541 NVVAYGASSITVPM
+541 NVTAYGASSIVVPM
-555 MTAVSSASATSV
+555 MTAVSSTSTTAV

-582 AAAAA
+582 ATAAA
-587 TAGTYAGVVTFTTPA
+587 TAGTYAGVVTFTTPS

-615 QAGTVSNAE
+615 PSGAVSNAD

-637 KQIAALQ
+637 KQIQALQ
-644 KLILQRR
+644 KLILKK

>member
-1 VPQGNGIRRSKD
+1 
-13 LRARFRK
+13 
-20 FLILTNERKKMSKST
+20 MSKST

-56 SAPVASAHGI
+56 SAPVASAHG
-66 AIASDATNIVAT
+66 AVDATNIVAT
-78 QGTLNGSMFV
+78 QGTLNGSLFV
-88 AMKSTTTTTTVAA
+88 ATKLTTTTTTVAA

-129 AQTATALAGAVLS
+129 AQTATALAGSVLS

-166 AAAQTTVYANDLRSA
+166 AAAQTTVYANNLQSA

-198 LPTTPGT
+198 LPTTPGA
-205 YTVNLLTGFAGVGA
+205 YTVNLLTGFVASGA
-219 TFVQPSYSVG
+219 TFVQPSYTAG
-229 LPPTLSGAMTVTV
+229 LPPTLSGAITVTV

-256 ACNTAAATTAFSAGV
+256 ACNTAAGTTAFSSGV
-271 YPIGIDSTATKAN
+271 YPNGIDSAATKAN
-284 GDAWSIDYSLRDA
+284 GDLWSIDFSVRDA
-297 YDNAIPAGA
+297 YNAAIPTGA

-313 GAFINFGTSGTTP
+313 GALINFGTSGTTP
-326 TAGTTSTIVST
+326 TAGTTSTVVST
-337 SMNSTTVRVDQPTAG
+337 NPNTSGGSSTVRVEQPTAG

-358 VTISFNGAVIC
+358 VTISFNGTVIC

-387 GTQDLSGSAGS
+387 GTQDLNASLGSQ
-398 EQWMYQ
+398 QWLYQ
-404 EIGLWSAGLFT
+404 EIGLYAPTAAAAGLFT

-429 TSLGAFSMDSATTT
+429 STLGTFSMDSATTT

-452 TVSSSNSSTSTSRF
+452 TLASSNSSSSTSRF

-471 TCGAV
+471 TCGAT
-476 AGSGSPV
+476 AGTGSPV
-483 VVFTAA
+483 VVFTNAG
-489 ATGKITKSAPFTARC
+489 TGKITKSAPFTARC
-504 ADNASTYSASFDK
+504 ADDASGGTYSASFDK
-517 ASYNNGDIATLTV
+517 ASYNNGDIATLTIQ
-530 KFLDSKGNAAN
+530 FLDSKGNKSNSAS
-541 NVVAYGASSITVPM
+541 AYGASSITVPM
-555 MTAVSSASATSV
+555 MTAVSSASATST
-567 TKADGTLALTYTVGL
+567 TKADGTLVLTYTVGL

-587 TAGTYAGVVTFTTPA
+587 TAGTYAGVVTFTSPA

-615 QAGTVSNAE
+615 QSGTVSNAE

-637 KQIAALQ
+637 KQIQALQ
-644 KLILQRR
+644 KLILQRK

>member
-1 VPQGNGIRRSKD
+1 
-13 LRARFRK
+13 
-20 FLILTNERKKMSKST
+20 MSKST

-56 SAPVASAHGI
+56 SAPVASAHG
-66 AIASDATNIVAT
+66 AVDATNIVAT
-78 QGTLNGSMFV
+78 QGTVNGSLFV
-88 AMKSTTTTTTVAA
+88 ATKLTTTTTTVAA
-101 GSGTTSSADVGVGA
+101 GSAVALAADTIGVGA

-129 AQTATALAGAVLS
+129 AQTATVLAGSVLS
-142 LYASVNTAT
+142 LYAFVNTAT
-151 AFTVTGGTLSNVFGG
+151 AFTVTGGTLSSVFGG
-166 AAAQTTVYANDLRSA
+166 LVGQTSVYANNLQSA
-181 ITTLA
+181 MTNLA
-186 TVTATGTAAQWT
+186 PVTATGTAAQWT

-205 YTVNLLTGFAGVGA
+205 YTVNLLTGWILVGS
-219 TFVQPSYSVG
+219 TPTQPSYSVG
-229 LPPTLSGAMTVTV
+229 LPQTLAGAIAVTV
-242 VAASAGGTYSAANS
+242 VAASAGGTYNAANS
-256 ACNTAAATTAFSAGV
+256 ACNTAAGTTAFSSGV
-271 YPIGIDSTATKAN
+271 YPTGIDSTATKSN
-284 GDAWSIDYSLRDA
+284 GDVWSIDYSLRDA
-297 YDNAIPAGA
+297 YNVALSAGA

-337 SMNSTTVRVDQPTAG
+337 SMGSTTVRVDQPTAG

-429 TSLGAFSMDSATTT
+429 TSLGALSMDSATTT

-452 TVSSSNSSTSTSRF
+452 RPSSSNSSTSTSRF

-471 TCGAV
+471 TCGAI

-483 VVFTAA
+483 VVFTAS

-504 ADNASTYSASFDK
+504 ADDASTYTASFDK
-517 ASYNNGDIATLTV
+517 ATYNNGDIATLTV
-530 KFLDSKGNAAN
+530 QFLDSKGNKAQNAT
-541 NVVAYGASSITVPM
+541 AYGASSITVPM

-567 TKADGTLALTYTVGL
+567 TKADGSLALTYTVGL

-587 TAGTYAGVVTFTTPA
+587 SPGTYAGVATFTTPA
-602 LGTTQALKYSIVD
+602 LGTTQALKYSIADVS
-615 QAGTVSNAE
+615 GTVSNAE

-637 KQIAALQ
+637 KQIQALQ
-644 KLILQRR
+644 KLILQRK

>member
-1 VPQGNGIRRSKD
+1 
-13 LRARFRK
+13 
-20 FLILTNERKKMSKST
+20 MSKTT

-56 SAPVASAHGI
+56 SAPVASAHG
-66 AIASDATNIVAT
+66 AVDSTNIVAT
-78 QGTLNGSMFV
+78 LGTVNGSLFV
-88 AMKSTTTTTTVAA
+88 ATKLTTTGSVSIPNTAGTAA
-101 GSGTTSSADVGVGA
+101 GVGVDA

-129 AQTATALAGAVLS
+129 AQTATVLAGAALS
-142 LYASVNTAT
+142 LYASVTTAT
-151 AFTVTGGTLSNVFGG
+151 AFTVTGGTLSGVTGG
-166 AAAQTTVYANDLRSA
+166 ESTSYGQDVRSA
-181 ITTLA
+181 ITAKASTSA
-186 TVTATGTAAQWT
+186 SGTAAIWT

-205 YTVNLLTGFAGVGA
+205 YTVNLLTGWINVG
-219 TFVQPSYSVG
+219 TTPTQPSYSVG
-229 LPPTLSGAMTVTV
+229 LPQTLSGAITVTV
-242 VAASAGGTYSAANS
+242 VATSAGGTYSAATS
-256 ACNTAAATTAFSAGV
+256 ACNTAAGTTAFSSGV
-271 YPIGIDSTATKAN
+271 YPNGIDSSATKAN
-284 GDAWSIDYSLRDA
+284 GDVWSIDYSLRDA
-297 YDNAIPAGA
+297 YNVAIPSGA
-306 LTATATN
+306 ITATATN
-313 GAFINFGTSGTTP
+313 GALINFGTSGTTP

-337 SMNSTTVRVDQPTAG
+337 SMSSTTVRVDQPTAG

-377 TVDKLTVANV
+377 SVDKLTVANV
-387 GTQDLSGSAGS
+387 GTQALSTSLGSS
-398 EQWMYQ
+398 QWMYQ
-404 EIGLWSAGLFT
+404 EIGLMSAGLFT

-452 TVSSSNSSTSTSRF
+452 TPASSNSSTSTSRF

-471 TCGAV
+471 TCGAT

-483 VVFTAA
+483 VVFTNAG
-489 ATGKITKSAPFTARC
+489 TGKITKSAPFTARC
-504 ADNASTYSASFDK
+504 ADDASTYSASFDK

-530 KFLDSKGNAAN
+530 QFLDSKGNKAN
-541 NVVAYGASSITVPM
+541 SVSAYGASSITVPM

-582 AAAAA
+582 ASAAA
-587 TAGTYAGVVTFTTPA
+587 TSGTYAGVVTFTTPA

-615 QAGTVSNAE
+615 QSGTVSNAE

-637 KQIAALQ
+637 KQIQALQ
-644 KLILQRR
+644 KLILKR